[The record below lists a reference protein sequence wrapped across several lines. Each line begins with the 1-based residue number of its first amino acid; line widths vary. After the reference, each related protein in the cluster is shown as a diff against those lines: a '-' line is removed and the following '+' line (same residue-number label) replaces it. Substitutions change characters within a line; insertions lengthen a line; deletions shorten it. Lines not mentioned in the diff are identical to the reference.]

1 MLHKPSDK
9 AFSNWADGN
18 SVDKPLQNIT
28 PPWETGDLTNRP
40 LTIEV
45 KSLAAECFARIC
57 NDRYSFGTRLPSE
70 RQLAEEFDVS
80 RNAVRQALDLL
91 GDYDIVSRRPGSG
104 TFVSFRPA
112 ETETRESGSAVV
124 DGFLGLDEIADVT
137 GPLDLN
143 VVRTILEPEI
153 VRLAVINMSA
163 RDISRLKEIVD
174 KLERITTNVTDFS
187 HWDELFHLELAK
199 GTHNPLL
206 IATYTLINHVRRQA
220 HWATTKEKTLS
231 PSRIQDYRKM
241 HRSIFDAIEAR
252 DIESAV
258 EFIKLHMSTVQED
271 LVRGS

>member
-1 MLHKPSDK
+1 M
-9 AFSNWADGN
+9 
-18 SVDKPLQNIT
+18 
-28 PPWETGDLTNRP
+28 TG
-40 LTIEV
+40 EV
-45 KSLAAECFARIC
+45 KSLAAECFSRIC
-57 NDRYSFGTRLPSE
+57 EDRYSFGTRLPSE

-80 RNAVRQALDLL
+80 RNAVRQSLDLL
-91 GDYDIVSRRPGSG
+91 EDFSIVSRRPGSG

-112 ETETRESGSAVV
+112 DNETRESGAAAV

-153 VRLAVINMSA
+153 VRLAVVNMSA
-163 RDISRLKEIVD
+163 RDIGRLKDILQ
-174 KLERITTNVTDFS
+174 KLEAITTNAADFS

-220 HWATTKEKTLS
+220 HWAITKEKVLS
-231 PSRIQDYRKM
+231 PNRIKEYQNM
-241 HRSIFDAIEAR
+241 HRSIFDAIEER

-258 EFIKLHMSTVQED
+258 EFVKLHMSTLQED

>member
-1 MLHKPSDK
+1 MDK
-9 AFSNWADGN
+9 T
-18 SVDKPLQNIT
+18 LQDIT

-40 LTIEV
+40 LTSEV
-45 KSLAAECFARIC
+45 KSLATECFTRIC
-57 NDRYSFGTRLPSE
+57 RDQYSFGTRLPSE
-70 RQLAEEFDVS
+70 RQLAEEFEVS
-80 RNAVRQALDLL
+80 RNSVRQALDLL

-112 ETETRESGSAVV
+112 ETETRESGSSIV

-163 RDISRLKEIVD
+163 RDIARLKEIIG
-174 KLERITTNVTDFS
+174 KLENITTNAADFS

-231 PSRIQDYRKM
+231 PNRIKEYRKM
-241 HRSIFDAIEAR
+241 HRSIFDAIESR

-258 EFIKLHMSTVQED
+258 EFVKLHMSTVHED
-271 LVRGS
+271 LIRGA

>member
-1 MLHKPSDK
+1 MRDTL
-9 AFSNWADGN
+9 
-18 SVDKPLQNIT
+18 
-28 PPWETGDLTNRP
+28 PPWESEGLADRPVTG
-40 LTIEV
+40 EV

-57 NDRYSFGTRLPSE
+57 DDRYSFGTRLPSE
-70 RQLAEEFDVS
+70 RQLAEEFSVS

-91 GDYDIVSRRPGSG
+91 EDYDIVSRRPGSG

-112 ETETRESGSAVV
+112 EVETRESGAGAV

-143 VVRTILEPEI
+143 VVRTILDPEI

-163 RDISRLKEIVD
+163 RDIGRLKEILQQ
-174 KLERITTNVTDFS
+174 LESITTNAKDFS

-220 HWATTKEKTLS
+220 HWARTKEKTLS
-231 PSRIQDYRKM
+231 PNRIREYQKM

-258 EFIKLHMSTVQED
+258 EFVKLHMSMLQDD